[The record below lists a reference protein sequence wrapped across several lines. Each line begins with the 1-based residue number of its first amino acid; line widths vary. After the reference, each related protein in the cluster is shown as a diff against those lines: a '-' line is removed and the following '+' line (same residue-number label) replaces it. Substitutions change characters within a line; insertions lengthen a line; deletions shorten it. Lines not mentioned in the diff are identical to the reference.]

1 MWHVGKPNPFKI
13 KTVDLTPQQI
23 RLLSYSK
30 MYDSIYKNPDCP
42 SDLIIKEDDMLDG
55 WMIVQ
60 NQKADKD
67 KNKKTMDEKFG
78 DGGDSQ
84 DIFLPVTNQAALDK
98 VNQMNSMKSKM
109 IKKQRESVI
118 KQVGKV
124 REENLPD
131 IQLDANMQAQRQ
143 FMEGVKGK

>member
-1 MWHVGKPNPFKI
+1 
-13 KTVDLTPQQI
+13 
-23 RLLSYSK
+23 
-30 MYDSIYKNPDCP
+30 
-42 SDLIIKEDDMLDG
+42 
-55 WMIVQ
+55 
-60 NQKADKD
+60 
-67 KNKKTMDEKFG
+67 
-78 DGGDSQ
+78 
-84 DIFLPVTNQAALDK
+84 
-98 VNQMNSMKSKM
+98 M